1 MAGFNERWEEAQ
13 RRYQQQYRQYGRP
26 DFSETMKR
34 FINSKDSLSRL
45 IIINIALWL
54 LIVLI
59 NVLYFL
65 FQWSK
70 PAGCSNHLVY
80 YLSLPSGIESLIH
93 RPWGIFTYMF
103 VHQKFL
109 HLFFN
114 MIVLYYSGKIFLK
127 FFNDKQLLSTY
138 IIGGLFGA
146 LFYVAGM
153 NIFPVFSST
162 VNTSIAIGASASVM
176 AILIAAATYAPDLDV
191 NLFYIINMKFKW
203 VAVIII
209 ILDIM
214 GIAGGNSG
222 GHIAHLGGALWG
234 FTYGLLSRK
243 QGSDIFAGIK
253 KKYQKYQ
260 REQKAK
266 AEAENKKKQEKK
278 AMDDAAK
285 RKQKEQDKIDE
296 ILKKVSMSGYSSLTE
311 EEKKILF
318 SKSKR

>member
-1 MAGFNERWEEAQ
+1 
-13 RRYQQQYRQYGRP
+13 
-26 DFSETMKR
+26 
-34 FINSKDSLSRL
+34 
-45 IIINIALWL
+45 
-54 LIVLI
+54 
-59 NVLYFL
+59 
-65 FQWSK
+65 
-70 PAGCSNHLVY
+70 
-80 YLSLPSGIESLIH
+80 
-93 RPWGIFTYMF
+93 
-103 VHQKFL
+103 
-109 HLFFN
+109 
-114 MIVLYYSGKIFLK
+114 
-127 FFNDKQLLSTY
+127 
-138 IIGGLFGA
+138 
-146 LFYVAGM
+146 M

-162 VNTSIAIGASASVM
+162 VNISIAIGASASVM

-191 NLFYIINMKFKW
+191 NLFYLINMKFKW

-209 ILDIM
+209 VLDIM

-222 GHIAHLGGALWG
+222 GHIAHLGDALWG

-266 AEAENKKKQEKK
+266 AEAEIKKKQEKK

>member
-80 YLSLPSGIESLIH
+80 YLSLPSGIESLIR

-153 NIFPVFSST
+153 NIFPVFHQQST
-162 VNTSIAIGASASVM
+162 F
-176 AILIAAATYAPDLDV
+176 L
-191 NLFYIINMKFKW
+191 
-203 VAVIII
+203 
-209 ILDIM
+209 
-214 GIAGGNSG
+214 
-222 GHIAHLGGALWG
+222 
-234 FTYGLLSRK
+234 
-243 QGSDIFAGIK
+243 
-253 KKYQKYQ
+253 
-260 REQKAK
+260 
-266 AEAENKKKQEKK
+266 
-278 AMDDAAK
+278 
-285 RKQKEQDKIDE
+285 
-296 ILKKVSMSGYSSLTE
+296 
-311 EEKKILF
+311 
-318 SKSKR
+318 